1 MVDIF
6 RRSGPVDVREPLGLG
21 EPQPPAVHVV
31 AATYFDGSVALA
43 DDWSILSTVH
53 DGTACRTLE
62 AVDDVDI
69 RAVRQNNRR
78 KQST

>member
-1 MVDIF
+1 MSIW
-6 RRSGPVDVREPLGLG
+6 S
-21 EPQPPAVHVV
+21 
-31 AATYFDGSVALA
+31 TYFDGSVALA

-62 AVDDVDI
+62 AVDDIDI

-78 KQST
+78 KQPT